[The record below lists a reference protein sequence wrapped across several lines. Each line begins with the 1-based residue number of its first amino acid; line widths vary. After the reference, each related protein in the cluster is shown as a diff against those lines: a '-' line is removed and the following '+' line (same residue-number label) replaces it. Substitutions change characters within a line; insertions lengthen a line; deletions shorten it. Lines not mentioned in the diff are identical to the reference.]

1 MKHQRIAILAVMLA
15 AFGIAALAV
24 ESGAQSST
32 DRKARVAV
40 LDFDYGT
47 VMSSS
52 SSIFGTNV
60 DIGKGITQLLVTDLV
75 KNGTFS
81 VIERSALDKVLAEQ
95 SFSNSNRAD
104 PASAAR
110 IGKILGVDY
119 IIVGSITEFGNE
131 TNKQNVGGSGGNFHG
146 FGIGGVGH
154 SNSKANV
161 AIDARVINID
171 TAEILAAAEGKG
183 ESSRSG
189 VSLLGGG
196 GNWNGFGSGNVDFGS
211 SNFQNTIIGEATKKA
226 VDNLAGDLAAN
237 SGRLSANVH
246 TFKGEGLIA
255 AIDGGQIVLNV
266 GGKAGIKA
274 GDTIEVTRVT
284 REIKDPATGQVLR
297 RLTTSVGTLRATDV
311 DDVSAICTPVTGSGF
326 QEGDHVTF
334 TTDHAVNAVPAGSS
348 PAASQNSQA
357 QGSSSTTPGSASNSQ
372 ASPST
377 PPAAGQSASGGD
389 QPNFTAIKAE
399 FVPGEKTIF
408 SDDFSDMVGDEPPP
422 HWKIRGATPELRVA
436 GDTRELALVG
446 NMFDIY
452 PNLTGLPKNFTMEMD
467 LRCTKGNAN
476 GASVCGEINWY
487 FHDKTGKTELLKLWV
502 AMDRATEDKKST
514 EWRLGLWDAKER
526 LGVKDLVTD
535 WNQPV
540 KLAMWVQNGRI
551 RFYVNGDRVF
561 DFNQVEIGD
570 IASLQID
577 FWTRD
582 GTISIRRA
590 RFAESAPDFGQTI
603 MASGK
608 FVTHGILFD
617 TDSDRVKPESAAVL
631 QMIARVLTTTPDL
644 NVEIDGHT
652 DATGNAAHN
661 MDLSKRRAEA
671 VKNILVSQFG
681 IDAGRLT
688 TAGFGAT
695 KPIDNNNTPDGK
707 ANNRRVE
714 FVRKSA
720 PSN

>member
-1 MKHQRIAILAVMLA
+1 MKHNRIAILAVMLA
-15 AFGIAALAV
+15 AFGIAAIPV
-24 ESGAQSST
+24 ELGAQSST
-32 DRKARVAV
+32 DRKPRVAV

-52 SSIFGTNV
+52 SAMFGTNV

-95 SFSNSNRAD
+95 NFSNSNRAD

-119 IIVGSITEFGNE
+119 IIVGTITEFGNE

-146 FGIGGVGH
+146 FGIGGIGH

-161 AIDARVINID
+161 AIDARMINTD

-196 GNWNGFGSGNVDFGS
+196 GNWNGFGNGNVDFGS

-226 VDNLAGDLAAN
+226 VDNLARDLAAN

-246 TFKGEGLIA
+246 TFKGDGLIA
-255 AIDGGQIVLNV
+255 AVDGGQIILNV
-266 GGKAGIKA
+266 GGKAGIKV
-274 GDTIEVTRVT
+274 GDTIDVTRST

-297 RLTTSVGTLRATDV
+297 RLTTTVGTLRATDV
-311 DDVSAICTPVTGSGF
+311 DEVSAICTPVSGSGF

-334 TTDHAVNAVPAGSS
+334 TTDHQVSAATGGAS
-348 PAASQNSQA
+348 PAASQNAPA
-357 QGSSSTTPGSASNSQ
+357 QGSSSTAPGSSNNSPASS
-372 ASPST
+372 ST
-377 PPAAGQSASGGD
+377 PPAAGQSASSGD
-389 QPNFTAIKAE
+389 QPNFTAMKAE

-436 GDTRELALVG
+436 GNTREVALIG
-446 NMFDIY
+446 NQFDIY
-452 PNLTGLPKNFTMEMD
+452 PNFAGLPKNFTMEMD
-467 LRCTKGNAN
+467 LICEKPNPGH
-476 GASVCGEINWY
+476 GGGEIHWY
-487 FHDKTGKTELLKLWV
+487 FHDKGGRTELFHIW
-502 AMDRATEDKKST
+502 AMIDSMK
-514 EWRLGLWDAKER
+514 EWRLHLNTDKET
-526 LGVKDLVTD
+526 LGNKTVTAD
-535 WNQPV
+535 WSQPL
-540 KLAMWVQNGRI
+540 KLALWVQNGRI
-551 RFYVNGDRVF
+551 RLYLNGDRVF
-561 DFNQVEIGD
+561 DFNQVELGVID
-570 IASLQID
+570 SLQMQ

-582 GTISIRRA
+582 ALLAIRRV

-617 TDSDRVKPESAAVL
+617 TDSDHVKPESAAVL
-631 QMIARVLTTTPDL
+631 QMIARALTATPDL
-644 NVEIDGHT
+644 KVEIDGYT
-652 DATGNAAHN
+652 DSTGNAAHN

-671 VKNILVSQFG
+671 VKNILVAQFS

-688 TAGFGAT
+688 AAGFGAT
-695 KPIDNNNTPDGK
+695 KPIDTNDTAAGK

-714 FVRKSA
+714 FVRK
-720 PSN
+720 